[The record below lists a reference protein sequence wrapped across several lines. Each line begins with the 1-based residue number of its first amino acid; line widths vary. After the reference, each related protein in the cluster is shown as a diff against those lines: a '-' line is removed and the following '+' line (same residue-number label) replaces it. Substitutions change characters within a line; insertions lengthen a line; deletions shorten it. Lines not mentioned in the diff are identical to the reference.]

1 MSHALKAGLLLTACM
16 LVMPTSG
23 AQAGFEFV
31 PTTRAPAQAAAPAMD
46 APMPVAPAPE
56 VIAEPLAPADPVL
69 SRGASQPMQETY
81 VRRQGRPIPLKAPAN
96 EPYDSAGLLAAT
108 TQAAPVSVAPQSP
121 YTNMHRPAAAPSMDN
136 ERLVINP
143 YPLRD
148 RGVSPVDTYA
158 MDATT
163 AQDAH
168 ILSVPAGLSPMP
180 SSAGPMAPLPSP
192 AQPAAPIQ
200 ISNTPRA
207 PQPKPAPLM
216 PQQQAAP
223 LQNTAQSGFAEAVG
237 FGRDLPLPLA
247 LSQIVPPGYSYA
259 FAQNIDA
266 GVNVSW
272 QGGKPWNQ
280 VLDEMLAPSGMRAVI
295 QGNQVTIVS
304 AA

>member
-1 MSHALKAGLLLTACM
+1 MSHALKAGFLLTACM
-16 LVMPTSG
+16 LVMPVD
-23 AQAGFEFV
+23 ARAGFEFV

-46 APMPVAPAPE
+46 APMPVAQAPE

-69 SRGASQPMQETY
+69 SRTVSQPMQETY
-81 VRRQGRPIPLKAPAN
+81 VRRQGRTIPLKAPAN

-148 RGVSPVDTYA
+148 RGVSQADTYG
-158 MDATT
+158 MDAVTT
-163 AQDAH
+163 QDAH

-180 SSAGPMAPLPSP
+180 ASAGVMAPLPSAAP
-192 AQPAAPIQ
+192 APIQ

-207 PQPKPAPLM
+207 PQPGPAPLM
-216 PQQQAAP
+216 PPQQQAAP
-223 LQNTAQSGFAEAVG
+223 VQPQTQSGFADAVG

-272 QGGKPWNQ
+272 QGGKPWNA

-295 QGNQVTIVS
+295 QGNQVTIVK

>member
-1 MSHALKAGLLLTACM
+1 MSHALKAGLLLTVCLFVVPAA
-16 LVMPTSG
+16 
-23 AQAGFEFV
+23 AQAGFEFA
-31 PTTRAPAQAAAPAMD
+31 PAASAPAQYAAPAMD

-69 SRGASQPMQETY
+69 SRGASQPVQETY
-81 VRRQGRPIPLKAPAN
+81 VRRQGRTIPLKAPAN

-108 TQAAPVSVAPQSP
+108 TRAAPVSVAPQSP
-121 YTNMHRPAAAPSMDN
+121 YANMHRPAAAPSMDN

-148 RGVSPVDTYA
+148 RGVPAADAYG
-158 MDATT
+158 MDAVT

-180 SSAGPMAPLPSP
+180 SSAGPLAPLPS
-192 AQPAAPIQ
+192 AAPVR
-200 ISNTPRA
+200 ISQR
-207 PQPKPAPLM
+207 PQQPQPAPLLP
-216 PQQQAAP
+216 PQQQSYAP
-223 LQNTAQSGFAEAVG
+223 APSPAGYAEAVG

-280 VLDEMLAPSGMRAVI
+280 VLDDMLAPSGMRAVI
-295 QGNQVTIVS
+295 QGNQVMIVK